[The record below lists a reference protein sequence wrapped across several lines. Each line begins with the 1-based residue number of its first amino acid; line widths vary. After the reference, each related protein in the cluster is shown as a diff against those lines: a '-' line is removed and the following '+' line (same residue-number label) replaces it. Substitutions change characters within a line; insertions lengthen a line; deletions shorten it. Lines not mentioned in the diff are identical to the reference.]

1 MCSARDSAALPA
13 LGCPIRE
20 SPDQWLLNAYP
31 GLIAVVHALLRLLVP
46 RHPPCALNI
55 LTVIKRRARVTRP
68 RKRRTPKASVLGFF
82 PWLWICGF
90 QGPRRGEERGFRP
103 RAVSQNSAA
112 RACSS
117 RPQAKSGRHAK
128 DRGGSPARPAPR
140 PQSLER
146 RSSSRTFRYGY
157 LVTTSPQSRAPPS
170 TAPSQKG

>member
-31 GLIAVVHALLRLLVP
+31 GLIAVVHALHRLLVP

-55 LTVIKRRARVTRP
+55 LTVIKSGRRKRPRQNGRTRSVRRAKPAMAGLTGAYWRP
-68 RKRRTPKASVLGFF
+68 LSVVF

-90 QGPRRGEERGFRP
+90 QGPRRGEERGLRS
-103 RAVSQNSAA
+103 RTVSQNSAA

-117 RPQAKSGRHAK
+117 KPQAKSGRHAK
-128 DRGGSPARPAPR
+128 DRGGSPARPASR

-146 RSSSRTFRYGY
+146 R
-157 LVTTSPQSRAPPS
+157 
-170 TAPSQKG
+170 